1 VSVKEIIEKAR
12 EDNVKFF
19 QLQFTD
25 LFGIVKSLT
34 IPFKALDSALEYGI
48 WFDGSSI
55 EGFARIAES
64 DMYLK
69 PDISTYAVIPWLESQ
84 DGNTARFICDVY
96 NPDGSHFEGDPRYIL
111 QKALKRAEKE
121 GYEYKTGTEMEFFL
135 LSKNDD
141 SIALPQDE
149 GGYFDMSA
157 DKAYEIRRD
166 MTVALQKFG
175 IEVETTHHEVSSG
188 QHEIDF
194 KYDNALITA
203 DAATTIRFVLK
214 AVAHKYDL
222 CATFMPKPLE
232 TLNGNG
238 MHVHQ
243 SLFDLNLNKNIFYNK
258 KDKYSLSKLAYNF
271 IAGQL
276 KHISGM
282 TSILNPI
289 VNSYKRLIPG
299 YEAPVYISWA
309 HTNRSSLIRVPKHFK
324 GKTNSARIEL
334 RSPDPS
340 CNIYLAF
347 AVMLDAGMDGIDNDL
362 TPPPAVEDD
371 LYNYDRI
378 RLETEKIKTLPGSL
392 EIALN
397 KLKKDKFVQKTL
409 GSQTSKKYI
418 AVKEKEWN
426 CFRTQVTSWELE
438 RYLEKY

>member
-1 VSVKEIIEKAR
+1 MTAKDIIKKSK

-25 LFGIVKSLT
+25 LFGLVKSLT
-34 IPFKALDSALEYGI
+34 IPFKILEEALQYGI

-69 PDISTYAVIPWLESQ
+69 PDLSTYAIIPWLTSE

-111 QKALKRAEKE
+111 QKALKRARKM

-135 LSKNDD
+135 FSKKQDE
-141 SIALPQDE
+141 IAFPQDE
-149 GGYFDMSA
+149 GGYFDMTA

-175 IEVETTHHEVSSG
+175 IDVETTHHEVSSG

-214 AVAHKYDL
+214 AVAQKYDL
-222 CATFMPKPLE
+222 CATFMPKPISE
-232 TLNGNG
+232 LNGNG

-243 SLFDLNLNKNIFYNK
+243 SLFDIKTNKNSFYS
-258 KDKYSLSKLAYNF
+258 KDNKYSLSDLAYNF

-276 KHISGM
+276 EHVMAMS
-282 TSILNPI
+282 SILNPI
-289 VNSYKRLIPG
+289 INSYKRLIPG
-299 YEAPVYISWA
+299 YEAPVYLSWG
-309 HTNRSSLIRVPKHFK
+309 HKNRSSLIRVPKHFK
-324 GKTNSARIEL
+324 GKSKSTRIEL

-347 AVMLDAGMDGIDNDL
+347 AVMLEAGLDGIRKDL
-362 TPPPAVEDD
+362 KPPAPVEDD
-371 LYNYDRI
+371 VYNYDKI
-378 RLETEKIKTLPGSL
+378 RLQKEKIKTLPGSL
-392 EIALN
+392 KIALD
-397 KLKKDKFVQKTL
+397 KLKEDSLIQKAL
-409 GSQTSKKYI
+409 GKHTYYKYL
-418 AVKEKEWN
+418 AVKEQEWDH
-426 CFRTQVTSWELE
+426 FRMQVTNWELE